1 MTAAAA
7 RVGARATPSV
17 SLPSGPWGP
26 VEALVLLGVHVGVG
40 LLGLLAWWS
49 ASGRTTLADQVG
61 ELSLATAGVAVALGV
76 DLWFVARA
84 RRAVLQAGAAALAD
98 LRPAAHAAAIEEDEV
113 AVATGWTAL
122 PVGGLAHRDGCPLV
136 AGKPAEAVTVAAIRD
151 RGLRRCGVCGPAG
164 VSG

>member
-1 MTAAAA
+1 MNAPAA
-7 RVGARATPSV
+7 RVGVRATPSV
-17 SLPSGPWGP
+17 SLPAGPWGP

-40 LLGLLAWWS
+40 LLGLLVWWS
-49 ASGRTTLADQVG
+49 AAGRTTLADQVG

-84 RRAVLQAGAAALAD
+84 RRAVLRAGAAALAD
-98 LRPAAHAAAIEEDEV
+98 LRPAAGSAAIEEDEG
-113 AVATGWTAL
+113 AVATGWRAL

-136 AGKPAEAVTVAAIRD
+136 AGKPADAVTPAAIRA